1 MKILYQELKV
11 QMGQSMCSKKVSIWP
26 EGQTKLCDDEVHLFT
41 KISSSWIVKG
51 LGIVLTP

>member
-11 QMGQSMCSKKVSIWP
+11 QMGQSMCSKKASIWP
-26 EGQTKLCDDEVHLFT
+26 EGQTKLRDDEVHLFT